1 MGKNKRN
8 FRNNPINKV
17 LNLKNK
23 TRQPSFKTK
32 SKKPKPVK
40 LNIKNIKKVNA
51 SNRDAVK
58 KLSNVNNFL
67 EAFKKEKPVS
77 NSGSS
82 KQGNINP
89 TNSVQD
95 FKSIINRLSKI

>member
-23 TRQPSFKTK
+23 NRQPSFKTK

-40 LNIKNIKKVNA
+40 LNIKKVNA
-51 SNRDAVK
+51 SNREAVK

-67 EAFKKEKPVS
+67 EAFKKEKRVTNP
-77 NSGSS
+77 GSS
-82 KQGNINP
+82 KQGSGALTDLARN
-89 TNSVQD
+89 VD
-95 FKSIINRLSKI
+95 GYFECW